1 MEYINSLIM
10 LEDASIGYYI
20 VDFIIMLGFMA
31 ALRLLAG
38 SIADVSLKEILA
50 KHDNFAAGITLAGA
64 VIAVAIL
71 MMGVVSG
78 DAGWSYANEIA
89 LVAGYGVLAMI
100 LMWVTRIL
108 FDHIS
113 LPGISIHQQILDG
126 NVAAGIVDAGNMIA
140 TAIIVRAA
148 LTWVDGTSFLGLGV
162 VVAAYVVSQVIMLAA
177 TLYRKKVFESRH
189 GKGRKLSNEIADG
202 NMALAIRF
210 TGYRLGVG
218 LAVTA
223 TSGLVIYDPELL
235 IFSVIAWSLLAVV
248 MFIAQTSLSIVLRHI
263 LLPGI
268 DVGEEVGN
276 QRNVAIG
283 TMEAAIYIGVGF
295 TFVGLLG

>member
-10 LEDASIGYYI
+10 LEDASIGYYA
-20 VDFIIMLGFMA
+20 VDFVIMLGFMA

-50 KHDNFAAGITLAGA
+50 KHDNFSAGITLAGA

-78 DAGWSYANEIA
+78 DAGRSYANEVA
-89 LVAGYGVLAMI
+89 LMAGYGVLAML

-148 LTWVDGTSFLGLGV
+148 LTWVDGTSFLGLVV
-162 VVAAYVVSQVIMLAA
+162 VVAAYAVSQVILLAA
-177 TLYRKKVFESRH
+177 TFYRKKVFESRH

-210 TGYRLGVG
+210 SGYRLGVG

-235 IFSVIAWSLLAVV
+235 VLSVVAWSALAIV
-248 MFIAQTSLSIVLRHI
+248 MFIAQTSLSILLRHI

-268 DVGEEVGN
+268 DIGQEVGN
-276 QRNVAIG
+276 QRNIAIG
-283 TMEAAIYIGVGF
+283 TMEAAVYIGVGF

>member
-10 LEDASIGYYI
+10 LEDASIGYYV

-78 DAGWSYANEIA
+78 DAGRSYANEVA
-89 LVAGYGVLAMI
+89 LVAGYGVLAMV

-162 VVAAYVVSQVIMLAA
+162 VVAAYIVSQVIMLAA

-189 GKGRKLSNEIADG
+189 GKGRKLSNEIADS

-248 MFIAQTSLSIVLRHI
+248 MFIAQTSLSIVLRYI

-268 DVGEEVGN
+268 DIGQEVGN
-276 QRNVAIG
+276 QRNIAIG